1 MTSSFLMPLRHI
13 TRRKFRV
20 LFKTFGLHSHSVIT
34 VAARKFVIHV
44 STQSRGAMMRDELRD
59 GYRCLK
65 HAFPS
70 SNQKSCKAS
79 PGSCPQL
86 RARLQHAENETT
98 VFTSAFA
105 SQPGILTKTDVF
117 AKDQRGFDPGHTQQQ
132 RFSDPP
138 TFYHSLP
145 CSPFLHMDSAAF
157 HSLFS
162 ALFLPIPSPLLSPPL
177 AIHGRE
183 RPD

>member
-1 MTSSFLMPLRHI
+1 MSSGMATAVSSMLSPAP
-13 TRRKFRV
+13 TR
-20 LFKTFGLHSHSVIT
+20 S
-34 VAARKFVIHV
+34 
-44 STQSRGAMMRDELRD
+44 
-59 GYRCLK
+59 
-65 HAFPS
+65 
-70 SNQKSCKAS
+70 
-79 PGSCPQL
+79 
-86 RARLQHAENETT
+86 RARLLLDRAHNSGRGFNTQRMKLP
-98 VFTSAFA
+98 S
-105 SQPGILTKTDVF
+105 SP
-117 AKDQRGFDPGHTQQQ
+117 DQRGFDPGHTQQQ

-138 TFYHSLP
+138 TFYHSFP